1 MLVTENTRRIKKAK
15 LPENNKPTKKLG
27 EEGSTPGNRWLS
39 LSKSLGPVLHDSG
52 FVDLFSGKSDQIRV
66 CGPNIRQIHLALKNG
81 YV

>member
-39 LSKSLGPVLHDSG
+39 LSKSLVGPVLHDSG

-66 CGPNIRQIHLALKNG
+66 VVRTSDKYI
-81 YV
+81 